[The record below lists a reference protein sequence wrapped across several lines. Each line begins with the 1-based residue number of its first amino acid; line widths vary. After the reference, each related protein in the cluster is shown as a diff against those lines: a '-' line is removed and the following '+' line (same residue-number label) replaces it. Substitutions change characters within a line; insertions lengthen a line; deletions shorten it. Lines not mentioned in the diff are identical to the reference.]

1 MHYVAGSNGER
12 ALTPQADVHAP
23 LLITSITDTEG
34 EKENISSSSSSL
46 AQAGRLALGFNTDE
60 KLPSMRQLGQSSDQ
74 DLISAESAV
83 TGQIRRM
90 RLGAGDKTVMESSV
104 DFSQFGL

>member
-1 MHYVAGSNGER
+1 
-12 ALTPQADVHAP
+12 
-23 LLITSITDTEG
+23 
-34 EKENISSSSSSL
+34 
-46 AQAGRLALGFNTDE
+46 
-60 KLPSMRQLGQSSDQ
+60 MRQLGQSSDQ
-74 DLISAESAV
+74 GLISAESAV